1 MSNSQTLAIHV
12 QKISEEVSEIKDILD
27 KGFDRMLELSEK
39 FAKLCLDDKEAV
51 IEEQP
56 EPPEPLIPRLNAD
69 VPTE

>member
-1 MSNSQTLAIHV
+1 MSNSQTLASHV

-39 FAKLCLDDKEAV
+39 FAKLYLDDKEAV
-51 IEEQP
+51 IE

>member
-1 MSNSQTLAIHV
+1 MSNSQILATYV

-39 FAKLCLDDKEAV
+39 FAKLSEEEVV
-51 IEEQP
+51 IGEE
-56 EPPEPLIPRLNAD
+56 PEPLIPRLNAD